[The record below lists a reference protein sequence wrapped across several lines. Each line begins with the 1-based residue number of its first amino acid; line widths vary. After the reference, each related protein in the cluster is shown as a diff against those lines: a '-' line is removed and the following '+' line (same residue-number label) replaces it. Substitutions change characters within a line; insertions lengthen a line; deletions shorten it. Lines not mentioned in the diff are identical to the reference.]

1 MQKKCSNV
9 QNIRIG
15 WEQSKINTILESV
28 HEYTFPPE
36 LPNMGWELGCDG
48 AFLRDLQAYWLE
60 KYDWQAAERELNKYP
75 HHIAEIEDTKIHFV
89 YVEGE
94 SAGKRPLL
102 LSHGW
107 PGSFYEFWPVI
118 DMLAFPSRNGG
129 RKEDA
134 FDLIIPSLP
143 GFGLSSRPQKLVG
156 ARTAARLFNSL
167 MTQNLGYSRYL
178 AHGGDWGSAVTA
190 WLGLDYPKSLQS
202 IHMDIFPVR
211 PAGKPQNPEEE
222 RWIQAQPAKEADLG
236 GYMLLQR
243 SKPQSLVWAAAGNPL
258 GQAAWI
264 AERFH
269 DWADL
274 REKPFEKVFSLDT
287 LLTDIMLYVMYDTF
301 AASAWFYAGCTKENA
316 LIPEGSR
323 CEVPTGFSS
332 WPDPRVVPV
341 PRSRVELG
349 YNLQFWREEPK
360 GGHFASLEEP
370 IAFVRGLRDWAN
382 SVQA

>member
-1 MQKKCSNV
+1 MRKKWNNV
-9 QNIRIG
+9 QDVSVH
-15 WEQSKINTILESV
+15 WEQNRIDAIWDKVRGYN
-28 HEYTFPPE
+28 FPPE
-36 LPNMGWELGCDG
+36 LPDMGWQLGCEG
-48 AFLRDLQAYWLE
+48 TFLRDLRTYWLE
-60 KYDWQAAERELNKYP
+60 KYDWRAAELELNKYQ
-75 HHIAEIEDTKIHFV
+75 HHIAEVEDAKIHFV
-89 YVEGE
+89 YVKGE
-94 SAGKRPLL
+94 NTGDRPLL

-107 PGSFYEFWPVI
+107 PGSIYEFWPVI
-118 DMLAFPSRNGG
+118 DMLAFPSRHGG
-129 RKEDA
+129 KKEDA

-143 GFGLSSRPQKLVG
+143 GFGMSSRPTALAG
-156 ARTAARLFNSL
+156 ARTTARLFNSL
-167 MTQNLGYSRYL
+167 MTKNLGYSRYL

-190 WLGLDYPKSLQS
+190 WLGLDYAEFLQG

-222 RWIQAQPAKEADLG
+222 CWMQAQPSKEAELG

-243 SKPQSLVWAAAGNPL
+243 SKPQSLVWAIADNPL

-274 REKPFEKVFSLDT
+274 REKAFEEVFSMNT
-287 LLTDIMLYVMYDTF
+287 LLTNIMLYTVNEAF
-301 AASAWFYAGCTKENA
+301 AASAWYYAGCTKENV

-332 WPDPRVVPV
+332 WADPRVVPV
-341 PRSRVELG
+341 PRSLVELG

-370 IAFVRGLRDWAN
+370 VAFVKGLRDWVN
-382 SVQA
+382 SLQG